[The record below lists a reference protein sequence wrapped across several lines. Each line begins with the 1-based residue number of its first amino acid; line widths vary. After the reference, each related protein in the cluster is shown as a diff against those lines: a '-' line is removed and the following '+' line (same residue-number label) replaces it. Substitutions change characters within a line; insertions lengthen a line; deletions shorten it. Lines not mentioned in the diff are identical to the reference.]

1 MIDFRRYTL
10 PNGLRVVHNFDPG
23 SVMLAVNVVYDTGAR
38 DETRD
43 LTGIAHLFEHLMFG
57 GSVNVPH
64 FDEVLE
70 SVGGTSNAWTSND
83 FTSFYDILPAASAA
97 TALYLESDRMLGLAF
112 DRRSLETQRKVVI
125 EEFSQQCLNRPYGR
139 MMHTLR
145 AALYSAGHPY
155 SWPVIGLEPAHIARV
170 TPDDVRRWFYAHY
183 APDNAVLALSGNLPY
198 DEGRDLVGHWFADI
212 PARAVAPRSMPDPGF
227 PRENILTTVHDPAVD
242 RPMLVIAIPMDPY
255 GTHDYRVTDCITDIL
270 SAGKST
276 RLYRNLVAGGDGTVI
291 EADASVMGSEHDGFM
306 MFTIWPAACD
316 ESTLAR
322 AEVLV
327 MDQLRR
333 LALPGELTDHELQ
346 RTLNRFETTF
356 ALQNYDLLS
365 RAGNLAMA
373 ELHGE
378 DINDT
383 VGRQRAI
390 TTADVRRVA
399 ARLADTPR
407 VTLRYLPAE
416 SPADT
421 HPTDS

>member
-38 DETRD
+38 DESRK

-64 FDEVLE
+64 FDKVLE
-70 SVGGTSNAWTSND
+70 SAGGSSNAWTSND
-83 FTSFYDILPAASAA
+83 FTSFYDILPAASAS

-112 DRRSLETQRKVVI
+112 DPRSLETQRKVVI

-139 MMHTLR
+139 MMHALR
-145 AALYSAGHPY
+145 AALYSDAHPY
-155 SWPVIGLEPAHIARV
+155 SWPVIGLEPDHIARV
-170 TPDDVRRWFYAHY
+170 TPDDVKQWFYAHY
-183 APDNAVLALSGNLPY
+183 APDNAVLALSGALPY
-198 DEGRDLVGHWFADI
+198 DEGHRLVEHWFADI
-212 PARAVAPRSMPDPGF
+212 PARGVAPRSMPAPGF
-227 PRENILTTVHDPAVD
+227 PSADVRVEVHDPAVD
-242 RPMLVIAIPMDPY
+242 RPMLVLAIPMDPY
-255 GTHDYRVTDCITDIL
+255 GTADYRVADCITDLL

-306 MFTIWPAACD
+306 MFTIWPADSAD
-316 ESTLAR
+316 STLAR
-322 AEVLV
+322 AEDLV
-327 MDQLRR
+327 MDQLRG
-333 LALPGELTDHELQ
+333 LADDGNLSDHELQ

-383 VGRQRAI
+383 VARQRAI
-390 TTADVRRVA
+390 TIADIRRVA
-399 ARLADTPR
+399 GRLAATPR
-407 VTLRYLPAE
+407 VSLHYLPAE
-416 SPADT
+416 
-421 HPTDS
+421 